1 MSKDRDRSREEI
13 SSTRHR
19 GDPSNFVKTP
29 NHELESEGD
38 LSESNTGREKYKQ
51 LRHDKSEEPYY
62 HKP

>member
-1 MSKDRDRSREEI
+1 VSKDRDRSREEI

-29 NHELESEGD
+29 NHEFESEGD